1 MRTIITW
8 ISSWIR
14 PDRRSLSELADF
26 LSKRK
31 KAASRWDH
39 SHLTRRLATQQDAD
53 EYQALPSEKRFVL
66 LQAARFCT
74 SYYSVATLPA
84 LALGIALIVPM
95 MLKQADS
102 IGIPIDHQVTLVY
115 GVALALIFFGITDI
129 YGASKS
135 AAHAKTWV
143 AAFEDVEK
151 ELATTPPASRSWRSR
166 VRQMRESP

>member
-1 MRTIITW
+1 MGALIAW
-8 ISSWIR
+8 FSSWIR

-53 EYQALPSEKRFVL
+53 AYRALPAEKRFVL

-102 IGIPIDHQVTLVY
+102 IGIPVDYQVVVVY
-115 GVALALIFFGITDI
+115 GVALGLIFFGIADI

-143 AAFEDVEK
+143 SAFEDIEK
-151 ELATTPPASRSWRSR
+151 EFVPLSSLPKRWKGRAKRPTPLS
-166 VRQMRESP
+166 